1 MHALAQA
8 FALGELVFTQH
19 EQNKRLLDKW
29 TEDDLSGPMVIV
41 DVIHA
46 NAQGLGANEMY
57 TCLCSDGVLRRFYS
71 HELVRP
77 GDPYAVW
84 DQSGKLRKISR
95 DKFSKTN

>member
-1 MHALAQA
+1 MHALVQD
-8 FALGELVFTQH
+8 FAVGELVFTQH
-19 EQNKRLLDKW
+19 EQNKRVLDKW
-29 TEDDLSGPMVIV
+29 TAADPGGPMVIV
-41 DVIHA
+41 DVVRA
-46 NAQGLGANEMY
+46 SAQGLGANEMY
-57 TCLCSDGVLRRFYS
+57 RCLCSDGLLRSFYS